1 MSGLNERPLAY
12 LLLTEPRVGGLL
24 GGPDAPLP
32 PLRNTRY
39 REIYSG
45 ALIGAGGFSPAS
57 AALAVH
63 SGAYDAI
70 AFGRW
75 FLANP
80 DLVDRIAQGL
90 PLNVYD
96 RSTFYGLGPDGGEDP
111 GYLDYPTW
119 EMLQSGVP
127 SRYPLIA
134 QERIGVRI
142 PAASRCEAG
151 AVDRQ

>member
-1 MSGLNERPLAY
+1 MCIRD
-12 LLLTEPRVGGLL
+12 R
-24 GGPDAPLP
+24 
-32 PLRNTRY
+32 
-39 REIYSG
+39 
-45 ALIGAGGFSPAS
+45 
-57 AALAVH
+57 
-63 SGAYDAI
+63 AYDAI

-96 RSTFYGLGPDGGEDP
+96 RSTFYGLGPDGDEDP

-119 EMLQSGVP
+119 EMIQGGVP

-134 QERIGVRI
+134 QERIGVRL
-142 PAASRCEAG
+142 PVASRSEAG
-151 AVDRQ
+151 AVDQQ